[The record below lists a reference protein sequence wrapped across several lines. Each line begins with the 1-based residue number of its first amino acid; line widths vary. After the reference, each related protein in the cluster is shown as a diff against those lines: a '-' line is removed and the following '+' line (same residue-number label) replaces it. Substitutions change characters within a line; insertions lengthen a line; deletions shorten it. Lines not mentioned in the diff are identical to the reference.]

1 MLLLLSRNA
10 FSDGR
15 AEFRLELVFKK
26 TDRNLYDYHSG
37 VLQSLYEDGKLNGL
51 PSWTSPEYISL
62 VARIFRSDLSFE
74 DGSKDWFSAAHC
86 TDNGFKEYTG
96 SNQFD
101 ELSSNIARLN
111 KTYNQRKYDLKMR
124 LSESDYLIG
133 GYINLF
139 FRPNT
144 PNNLKDVVR
153 DIFSQKQFPDKSTIT
168 DRKFWLLDL
177 EQFKNLRTMTALNSE
192 SFDRLLYPKRN
203 LSNDSVEKVVI
214 SNISTEDSVETPE
227 LEYKKRAR
235 EFYQRKHYRQPIK
248 KCDIVNLSKFNY
260 EISNLNCNKFGDCSY
275 LDFNNWGGDFEPD
288 AYELDSG
295 YYGYNFYESNTR
307 CYPEGKS
314 HDFYSY
320 QSRDWISDKNTLYYD
335 GDKNTFEDLEK
346 NLIIGDQ
353 KIKLNRARKLVNK
366 RLGKESSDISL
377 NRRSGG
383 WKETSKK
390 RKQWMK

>member
-51 PSWTSPEYISL
+51 PSWTKPDYISL
-62 VARIFRSDLSFE
+62 IARIFQSDLSF
-74 DGSKDWFSAAHC
+74 DGDSDDWFSAAHC

-101 ELSSNIARLN
+101 ELGSNIARLA
-111 KTYNQRKYDLKMR
+111 KTYNQRNYELKMR
-124 LSESDYLIG
+124 FSESDYLIRG
-133 GYINLF
+133 HINLF

-144 PNNLKDVVR
+144 PNNLKDIVR
-153 DIFSQKQFPDKSTIT
+153 DIFSRKQFPDKSTIT
-168 DRKFWLLDL
+168 ERKFWLLDL

-203 LSNDSVEKVVI
+203 LSKVSREDVI
-214 SNISTEDSVETPE
+214 IPNISTEESTETSE

-235 EFYQRKHYRQPIK
+235 EFYKRKHYKQPIK

-260 EISNLNCNKFGDCSY
+260 DIANLKCKRFGDCSY
-275 LDFNNWGGDFEPD
+275 LDFDNFCDDFEPE
-288 AYELDSG
+288 AYELDSH

-307 CYPEGKS
+307 CYPDGKS

-320 QSRDWISDKNTLYYD
+320 HSRDWVSDKNTLYYD
-335 GDKNTFEDLEK
+335 GDKNTFEILER
-346 NLIIGDQ
+346 NLIFADQ
-353 KIKLNRARKLVNK
+353 KIKMNRARKLVNK

>member
-15 AEFRLELVFKK
+15 AEFCLELVFKK
-26 TDRNLYDYHSG
+26 TDKNLYDYHTG

-51 PSWTSPEYISL
+51 PSWTTPDYISL
-62 VARIFRSDLSFE
+62 FARIFQSDLSFE
-74 DGSKDWFSAAHC
+74 GDYDDWFSAAHC

-111 KTYNQRKYDLKMR
+111 KTYNQRNYDLKMR

-133 GYINLF
+133 GHINLF

-144 PNNLKDVVR
+144 SNNLKDLVR
-153 DIFSQKQFPDKSTIT
+153 DIFSWKQFPDKSTIT

-192 SFDRLLYPKRN
+192 SFDRLMYPKK
-203 LSNDSVEKVVI
+203 SHSKGSEKKIVI
-214 SNISTEDSVETPE
+214 SNISTEDSTETTE

-235 EFYQRKHYRQPIK
+235 EFYQRKLYKQPIK

-260 EISNLNCNKFGDCSY
+260 DIANLKCKRFGDCSY
-275 LDFNNWGGDFEPD
+275 LDFDNYCGDFEPE
-288 AYELDSG
+288 AYELDSH
-295 YYGYNFYESNTR
+295 YYGYDFYKSNTR
-307 CYPEGKS
+307 CYPDGKS

-320 QSRDWISDKNTLYYD
+320 HSRDWVSDKNTLYYD
-335 GDKNTFEDLEK
+335 GDKNTFEILER
-346 NLIIGDQ
+346 NLIFADQ

-366 RLGKESSDISL
+366 RLGKESSDISI